1 MKKTRFFLMALLLV
15 TMLVFTSCGNDDNK
29 DNAADNPSNNMEQ
42 DVKDGAEDVKDDAE
56 DLGDDMKDGVEDA
69 ADDVEDA
76 LDPDG
81 GDKARTDGRDGSG
94 DNDAKTAE

>member
-15 TMLVFTSCGNDDNK
+15 TMLVFTSCGNDD
-29 DNAADNPSNNMEQ
+29 NMEQ

-56 DLGDDMKDGVEDA
+56 DLGDDMKDGVENA

-76 LDPDG
+76 LDPDD
-81 GDKARTDGRDGSG
+81 GDKARTDDG